1 MSMQSLQVVPKDNP
15 GDQPSTGWSPR
26 TVLLLQ
32 WVVGTILVFILG
44 TWLVWLSL
52 YLQRH
57 FAEEDIRLACKHL
70 MPESAE
76 RCFDTVII
84 QRGGARR

>member
-1 MSMQSLQVVPKDNP
+1 MQLLQVVPKDNQI
-15 GDQPSTGWSPR
+15 GEPSAGWSPR

-32 WVVGTILVFILG
+32 WVVGAILVFGLG
-44 TWLVWLSL
+44 TWLVWWSI

-57 FAEEDIRLACKHL
+57 FAEEDIRLACKRV
-70 MPESAE
+70 MPETAD

>member
-1 MSMQSLQVVPKDNP
+1 MQSLQVVTRDTPE
-15 GDQPSTGWSPR
+15 GEPSAGWSPR

-32 WVVGTILVFILG
+32 WVVGTLLVFVVG
-44 TWLVWLSL
+44 TWLVWWSA
-52 YLQRH
+52 YLQRM
-57 FAEEDIRLACKHL
+57 FAEEEIRVACKHV
-70 MPESAE
+70 MPETAE

>member
-1 MSMQSLQVVPKDNP
+1 MQSLQVVPKDNQV
-15 GDQPSTGWSPR
+15 GELSAGWSPR

-32 WVVGTILVFILG
+32 WVVGTILVFVLG
-44 TWLVWLSL
+44 TWLVWWSI

-57 FAEEDIRLACKHL
+57 FAEEDIRLACKRV
-70 MPESAE
+70 MPETAD

>member
-1 MSMQSLQVVPKDNP
+1 MHPLQVVPKEEREA
-15 GDQPSTGWSPR
+15 GKLSAGWSPR
-26 TVLLLQ
+26 TVLLVQL
-32 WVVGTILVFILG
+32 VAGTILVFVLG
-44 TWLVWLSL
+44 TWLVWLSV

-57 FAEEDIRLACKHL
+57 FAEEDIRLACKRV

-76 RCFDTVII
+76 RCYDTVII